1 MSAQHVT
8 LGRAFLF
15 SWRRLRHRVST
26 RAQLTVVYGILA
38 AIAATTALVAVNL
51 AVRLVPDPL
60 LTSNTGRLLDAL
72 IIVSVV
78 ALITLIA
85 GTTLVTWMIT
95 GGVLRPLNDL
105 NAAATR
111 AAQGPPAGRLEVR
124 ERALLSGRD
133 ELAALATS
141 FNRMLSR
148 LDHQLEARR
157 RFTAIAT
164 TELPT
169 QLTTTRQLLDAA
181 ADDWM
186 ITARTQRLIEQL
198 SYANQR
204 SLDLVDGL
212 MALSRSGTV
221 EPMITV
227 NDLDDVIVESAVAL
241 EALRQH
247 HQVKIIF
254 DIDDVQAATD
264 RAILRS
270 IVDHLL
276 DNAIRYNRRPG
287 TVWVGTSRGWGM
299 PTITISNTGEVMT
312 QREVE
317 QALRPTPETR
327 TGVAGHGFGL
337 AIAQNLAR
345 SLDATLTVRADS
357 GGGLTAQL
365 ALPAAGQRPEAAAA
379 DPVELRPADRRPGYR
394 RPSGRPA
401 PRPAAF
407 SR

>member
-1 MSAQHVT
+1 MTAQPVT
-8 LGRAFLF
+8 LGRAFQF
-15 SWRRLRHRVST
+15 SWRRVRRQVST
-26 RAQLTVVYGILA
+26 RAQLTIVYGILA

-60 LTSNTGRLLDAL
+60 LTGGTGRLVDAL
-72 IIVSVV
+72 MIVSVV

-111 AAQGPPAGRLEVR
+111 AAQGPPAGRLEVN
-124 ERALLSGRD
+124 EPAKVSSRD

-141 FNRMLSR
+141 FNRMLTR

-157 RFTAIAT
+157 RFTAIAA

-181 ADDWM
+181 ANDWL

-198 SYANQR
+198 AYANQR

-212 MALSRSGTV
+212 MTLSRSGTV

-227 NDLDDVIVESAVAL
+227 NNLDDVIVESAVGL
-241 EALRQH
+241 EPLRRH

-254 DIDDVQAATD
+254 DIDDVRAATD
-264 RAILRS
+264 RAILRG
-270 IVDHLL
+270 IVDQLL
-276 DNAIRYNRRPG
+276 DNAIRYNRRHG
-287 TVWVGTSRGWGM
+287 TVWVGTSRGWGQ

-317 QALRPTPETR
+317 HALNPTPETR
-327 TGVAGHGFGL
+327 TGAAAHGFGL
-337 AIAQNLAR
+337 AVTQNLAR

-357 GGGLTAQL
+357 AGGLTAQL
-365 ALPAAGQRPEAAAA
+365 ALPAAEPTAEKPTAGPL
-379 DPVELRPADRRPGYR
+379 ELRPTT
-394 RPSGRPA
+394 SGPA
-401 PRPAAF
+401 HHPTAV
-407 SR
+407 SH

>member
-1 MSAQHVT
+1 MTAQHVT

-15 SWRRLRHRVST
+15 SWRRLRRRVGT
-26 RAQLTVVYGILA
+26 RAQLTIVYGILA

-60 LTSNTGRLLDAL
+60 LTGGTGRLLDAL
-72 IIVSVV
+72 MIVSAV
-78 ALITLIA
+78 ALVTLIA
-85 GTTLVTWMIT
+85 GTSLVTWTIT

-124 ERALLSGRD
+124 EPAKVSSRD
-133 ELAALATS
+133 ELAALAGS
-141 FNRMLSR
+141 FNRMLAR

-157 RFTAIAT
+157 RFTAIAA

-169 QLTTTRQLLDAA
+169 QLATTRQLLDAA
-181 ADDWM
+181 ADDWL

-221 EPMITV
+221 QPMITAH
-227 NDLDDVIVESAVAL
+227 NLDDIIVESAVAL
-241 EALRQH
+241 EPLRQH

-254 DIDDVQAATD
+254 DIDDARAATD
-264 RAILRS
+264 RTILRG
-270 IVDHLL
+270 IVDQLL
-276 DNAIRYNRRPG
+276 DNAIRYNRRHG
-287 TVWVGTSRGWGM
+287 TVWVGTSRGWGR
-299 PTITISNTGEVMT
+299 PTITISNTGEVMS

-317 QALRPTPETR
+317 HALNPTPETR
-327 TGVAGHGFGL
+327 TGAAAHGFGL
-337 AIAQNLAR
+337 AITQNLAR

-357 GGGLTAQL
+357 GGGVTAQL
-365 ALPAAGQRPEAAAA
+365 ALPAAEQTAGTATSG
-379 DPVELRPADRRPGYR
+379 PVELRPTGRRPGD
-394 RPSGRPA
+394 PA
-401 PRPAAF
+401 HHPAVV
-407 SR
+407 SH

>member
-1 MSAQHVT
+1 MTAQPVT

-15 SWRRLRHRVST
+15 SWRRVRRRVST
-26 RAQLTVVYGILA
+26 RAQLTIVYGILA

-60 LTSNTGRLLDAL
+60 LTGGTGRLVDAL
-72 IIVSVV
+72 MIVSVV

-111 AAQGPPAGRLEVR
+111 AAQGPPAGRLEVN
-124 ERALLSGRD
+124 EPAKVSSRD

-141 FNRMLSR
+141 FNRMLTR

-157 RFTAIAT
+157 RFTAIAA

-181 ADDWM
+181 ANDWL

-198 SYANQR
+198 AYANQR

-227 NDLDDVIVESAVAL
+227 NNLDDVIVESAVGL
-241 EALRQH
+241 ESLRRQ

-254 DIDDVQAATD
+254 DIDDVRAATD
-264 RAILRS
+264 RAILRG
-270 IVDHLL
+270 IVDQLL
-276 DNAIRYNRRPG
+276 DNAIRYNRRHG
-287 TVWVGTSRGWGM
+287 TVWVGTSRGWGQ

-317 QALRPTPETR
+317 HALNPTPETR
-327 TGVAGHGFGL
+327 TGAAAHGFGL
-337 AIAQNLAR
+337 AITQNLAR

-357 GGGLTAQL
+357 GGGLTTQL
-365 ALPAAGQRPEAAAA
+365 ALPASEQAARTSTAG
-379 DPVELRPADRRPGYR
+379 PVELRPA
-394 RPSGRPA
+394 GRDHGA
-401 PRPAAF
+401 PRPTTDPAHHPAAV
-407 SR
+407 SH

>member
-1 MSAQHVT
+1 MTAQPVT
-8 LGRAFLF
+8 LGRAFQF
-15 SWRRLRHRVST
+15 SWRRVRRRVST
-26 RAQLTVVYGILA
+26 RAQLTIVYGILA

-60 LTSNTGRLLDAL
+60 LTGGTGRLVDAL
-72 IIVSVV
+72 MIVSVV

-111 AAQGPPAGRLEVR
+111 AAQGPPAGRLEVN
-124 ERALLSGRD
+124 EPAKVSSRD

-141 FNRMLSR
+141 FNRMLTR

-157 RFTAIAT
+157 RFTAIAA

-181 ADDWM
+181 ANDWL

-198 SYANQR
+198 AYANQR

-212 MALSRSGTV
+212 MTLSRSGTV

-227 NDLDDVIVESAVAL
+227 NNLDDVIVESAVGL
-241 EALRQH
+241 EPLRRH

-254 DIDDVQAATD
+254 DIDDVRAATD
-264 RAILRS
+264 RAILRG
-270 IVDHLL
+270 IVDQLL
-276 DNAIRYNRRPG
+276 DNAIRYNRRHG
-287 TVWVGTSRGWGM
+287 TVWVGTSRGWGQ

-317 QALRPTPETR
+317 HALNPTPETR
-327 TGVAGHGFGL
+327 TGAAAHGFGL
-337 AIAQNLAR
+337 AVTQNLAR

-365 ALPAAGQRPEAAAA
+365 ALPAAEPTAETPTAGPL
-379 DPVELRPADRRPGYR
+379 ELRPTT
-394 RPSGRPA
+394 SGPA
-401 PRPAAF
+401 HHPTAV
-407 SR
+407 SH